1 MPVLTRKTNATTRPG
16 EIVLQSKQPRRTRE
30 QIQADE
36 SRVAAVARATREEAA
51 ANHSLIVN
59 RIAQLED
66 SIEEEEATLRMH
78 SIRPDLLQP
87 R

>member
-1 MPVLTRKTNATTRPG
+1 V
-16 EIVLQSKQPRRTRE
+16 
-30 QIQADE
+30 DE
-36 SRVAAVARATREEAA
+36 TCVTAVARATRKEAM

-59 RIAQLED
+59 CIAQLED
-66 SIEEEEATLRMH
+66 SIEEEEATLHMH